1 MSEPKIKL
9 VWRKIDELIPYE
21 HNAKLHPREQID
33 KLVGSFDEFG
43 RIVPAGID
51 RDGNLIYGHGRI
63 LAARQRGD
71 TDFPC
76 IEIDGLSDTQR
87 RAFVHADNLLAES
100 GTDQEVLRAEM
111 QALQAAGFAVTITG
125 FDPTGLTIGGTQKK
139 EIVEDNFDE
148 DPPEEPRTKRGQ
160 VWQLGDHRLMCGNA
174 TSAEDV
180 HVCAGGGQISCL
192 LTDPPYGVDYR
203 VTGRGVKK
211 RPIENDEKK
220 GAELQEFLF
229 GAFSSAAP
237 IMEPGAV
244 YYVFGPSG
252 PNQEEFYA
260 ALRRANLPVH
270 QLLIWVKNQLVLGRS
285 DYQNRHE
292 VVMEGS
298 APDAEYDAMAYG
310 WKPGA
315 AHLWRS
321 DRKQTTVLEFD
332 KPAHSAKHP
341 TMKPIKMLAYL
352 LENSTLPKA
361 EVLDPFGGSGSTLIA
376 CEQLGRKCRMLEID
390 PRYCDV
396 IIDRWE
402 SFTGKKAV
410 LLNG

>member
-1 MSEPKIKL
+1 MS
-9 VWRKIDELIPYE
+9 
-21 HNAKLHPREQID
+21 
-33 KLVGSFDEFG
+33 
-43 RIVPAGID
+43 
-51 RDGNLIYGHGRI
+51 
-63 LAARQRGD
+63 
-71 TDFPC
+71 
-76 IEIDGLSDTQR
+76 
-87 RAFVHADNLLAES
+87 
-100 GTDQEVLRAEM
+100 
-111 QALQAAGFAVTITG
+111 
-125 FDPTGLTIGGTQKK
+125 
-139 EIVEDNFDE
+139 
-148 DPPEEPRTKRGQ
+148 
-160 VWQLGDHRLMCGNA
+160 
-174 TSAEDV
+174 
-180 HVCAGGGQISCL
+180 GGGQISCL

-203 VTGRGVKK
+203 VPGRGVKK

-229 GAFSSAAP
+229 GAFSSAATT
-237 IMEPGAV
+237 MVPGAV

-298 APDAEYDAMAYG
+298 APDVEYDAMAYG
-310 WKPGA
+310 WKPGS

-332 KPAHSAKHP
+332 KPVHSAKHP

-352 LENSTLPKA
+352 LENSTLPEA